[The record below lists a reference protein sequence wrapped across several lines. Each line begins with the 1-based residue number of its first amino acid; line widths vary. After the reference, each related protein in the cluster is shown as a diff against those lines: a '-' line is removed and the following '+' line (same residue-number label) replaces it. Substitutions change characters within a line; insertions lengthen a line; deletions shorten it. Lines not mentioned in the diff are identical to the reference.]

1 MRICGKGFDASS
13 ASEGIE
19 DDAFGNAH
27 DWLRLKVFHVFAGVQ
42 LTTLI
47 MPRSASTDNGFA
59 SLPRGG
65 PSHGSS
71 DKECYGKYNL
81 PLTLMKAYGR
91 IIHLSDM

>member
-1 MRICGKGFDASS
+1 YAVKGFDASS

-42 LTTLI
+42 LATLI

-59 SLPRGG
+59 SLPRWTIAWQFGQG
-65 PSHGSS
+65 M
-71 DKECYGKYNL
+71 L
-81 PLTLMKAYGR
+81 W
-91 IIHLSDM
+91 